1 MMPRES
7 GRLRRRLAIVTA
19 LLFGSASGASLTSL
33 SARDADKMKSV
44 LYGGACWVVACTDA
58 DDKGTGQSLLERAMD
73 DADAS
78 KACSGATLKCDAK
91 LPSGKSTRA
100 RLGIA
105 KPPEGYPLLFVAANG
120 EARAVA
126 VEEYAVV
133 DGQTATPDHR
143 RLAKHVA
150 DAGAPPR
157 PTMLASAADF
167 KARCAEKRHCLAVFV
182 NGSRSDAAA
191 LRGFKQAAAK
201 LARTRRTLRVVVADA
216 KTLGSFS
223 LAKALPGGAA
233 TALYLRR
240 LNANEKAVLAAA
252 AAKLPAA
259 KRDGAAFDASACGA
273 GAVLAKSADD
283 ADRNFEAKRL
293 APRDWAGAGDAAEKL
308 VFRSSGV
315 YLSYGAAALA
325 LAEQALFGA
334 APTARSLKALAAKRP
349 LAASSKPPLLGAK
362 AFRGGD
368 FGAEAVGAWV
378 DGMTAAATDDLAFLR
393 LGLTGLPKAPKFS
406 KAGAPSP
413 RPTRRPSPR
422 PTPRPAR
429 TPTKPPTKA
438 AKAQAARDK
447 AEARAER
454 EREARAKMEADAEE
468 HIPQT
473 VDISDDGDAS
483 WHVDDGD
490 GDDEDD
496 DDEDDDEDED
506 YEMI

>member
-19 LLFGSASGASLTSL
+19 LLVGSASGASLTSL

-44 LYGGACWVVACTDA
+44 LYGGACWRRDA
-58 DDKGTGQSLLERAMD
+58 R
-73 DADAS
+73 
-78 KACSGATLKCDAK
+78 DAK

-100 RLGIA
+100 GIA
-105 KPPEGYPLLFVAANG
+105 GRPRGTRCFVAANG

-157 PTMLASAADF
+157 PTTLAAAADF
-167 KARCAEKRHCLAVFV
+167 KAKCAEKRHCLAVFV
-182 NGSRSDAAA
+182 NGSRSDAATCGLQA
-191 LRGFKQAAAK
+191 GRGE
-201 LARTRRTLRVVVADA
+201 ARATRRTPASRRDA
-216 KTLGSFS
+216 KTLVVRRQG
-223 LAKALPGGAA
+223 APGGAA

-240 LNANEKAVLAAA
+240 LNANEKAALAAA

-259 KRDGAAFDASACGA
+259 SGRRAFDAARRRRA
-273 GAVLAKSADD
+273 TPRKSADD

-293 APRDWAGAGDAAEKL
+293 APRDWAGAGDAAETL

-315 YLSYGAAALA
+315 YLSRRR
-325 LAEQALFGA
+325 
-334 APTARSLKALAAKRP
+334 APLSTP
-349 LAASSKPPLLGAK
+349 LARADGAIPEGARGEAPSPRRPPPPRRR

-368 FGAEAVGAWV
+368 FGAEA
-378 DGMTAAATDDLAFLR
+378 
-393 LGLTGLPKAPKFS
+393 
-406 KAGAPSP
+406 AGAG
-413 RPTRRPSPR
+413 
-422 PTPRPAR
+422 

-473 VDISDDGDAS
+473 VDIADDGDAS